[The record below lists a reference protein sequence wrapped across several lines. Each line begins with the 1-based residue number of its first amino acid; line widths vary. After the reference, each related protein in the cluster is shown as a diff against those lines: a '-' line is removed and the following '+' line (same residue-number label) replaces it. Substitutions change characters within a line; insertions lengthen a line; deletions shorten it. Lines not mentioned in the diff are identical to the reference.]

1 MPFED
6 KCSMRS
12 LQNIRKGIIKS
23 SSGPFDMVMALSIVE
38 GLTGGSSGFKDFLD
52 SGSSLPRTRYG
63 VRNDGKRTY
72 SGLIK

>member
-52 SGSSLPRTRYG
+52 S
-63 VRNDGKRTY
+63 
-72 SGLIK
+72 